1 MEIQIIDNGVVLAT
15 ISFADGVKVAE
26 TGAKAPAKA
35 KVEAK
40 ASKKTEAKASAK
52 RSKSERSSENKT
64 RYAKLNSQLGLASRA
79 SKNTNLSEAEKEEKI
94 ALALAKAMEL
104 ASKPTVWQ
112 KDVNR
117 VLSKAEEY
125 GLSLS

>member
-1 MEIQIIDNGVVLAT
+1 MNQQQKIKALLEELLVVL
-15 ISFADGVKVAE
+15 SE
-26 TGAKAPAKA
+26 
-35 KVEAK
+35 EE
-40 ASKKTEAKASAK
+40 TEAKASAK
-52 RSKSERSSENKT
+52 KLSKAENKS
-64 RYAKLNSQLGLASRA
+64 RYAKLNAQLGVA
-79 SKNTNLSEAEKEEKI
+79 SKASKKGDDQKV

-117 VLSKAEEY
+117 ILSKAEEY

>member
-15 ISFADGVKVAE
+15 ISFADSAQIS
-26 TGAKAPAKA
+26 GAKAPAKTQP
-35 KVEAK
+35 KVEK
-40 ASKKTEAKASAK
+40 TASVQTEAKASAK
-52 RSKSERSSENKT
+52 KLSKAENKS
-64 RYAKLNSQLGLASRA
+64 RYAKLNAQLGVA
-79 SKNTNLSEAEKEEKI
+79 SKASKKGDDQKV

-117 VLSKAEEY
+117 ILSKAEEY